1 MDRTGRQFRV
11 KHSALI
17 AIASAIVLTAPAM
30 GWAQQA
36 PRAVSPATAL
46 DVTRPQFDTETPHY
60 EVFGADT
67 KAANTVVAEVGGRF
81 VTLGDV
87 GDAIRALPPTV
98 QSLPFDT
105 VYPAVLKQLIQVQA
119 MVVRAQKRGLDKDP
133 VVIRRIKAA
142 ADRAL
147 TNELLAREA
156 GGAITEQMIL
166 DRYASTYANKPGPE
180 EVHVRVILVPTEAE
194 ANTVLATLAGG
205 ADFAT
210 VARNSSR
217 DVSAAQGGDL
227 GFMRRDTLTPEIGAV
242 AFALTPGQTSQHP
255 IRTGAGWFVIR
266 VDERRVGSPPAFA
279 AVKEDIR
286 NALVREDIAEIG
298 KAALNDV
305 TVHTFDISGK
315 EVQSA
320 VQNPR

>member
-1 MDRTGRQFRV
+1 M
-11 KHSALI
+11 KYSAVI
-17 AIASAIVLTAPAM
+17 TIASVIVLTAPAM
-30 GWAQQA
+30 VRAQQA

-60 EVFGADT
+60 EVSGADT
-67 KAANTVVAEVGGRF
+67 KAANTVVAEVGGRT

-133 VVIRRIKAA
+133 AVIRRVKAA
-142 ADRAL
+142 SDRAL
-147 TNELLAREA
+147 TNELLTREA
-156 GGAITEQMIL
+156 GGAVTEQMIL
-166 DRYASTYANKPGPE
+166 DRYTSTYANKPGPE

-194 ANTVLATLAGG
+194 ANAAVATLVGG

-210 VARNSSR
+210 VARTSSR

-227 GFMRRDTLTPEIGAV
+227 GFMRRESLTPEIGAV
-242 AFALTPGQTSQHP
+242 AFALPPGQTSQHP
-255 IRTGAGWFVIR
+255 VRTGAGWFVVR
-266 VDERRVGSPPAFA
+266 VDERRIGPPPAFA

-286 NALVREDIAEIG
+286 TVLVRENIAEIG
-298 KAALNDV
+298 KSALSEV
-305 TVHTFDISGK
+305 TVHMFDISGK
-315 EVQSA
+315 EVQAEVNS
-320 VQNPR
+320 QR

>member
-1 MDRTGRQFRV
+1 MVR
-11 KHSALI
+11 
-17 AIASAIVLTAPAM
+17 
-30 GWAQQA
+30 AQQA

-60 EVFGADT
+60 EVSGADT
-67 KAANTVVAEVGGRF
+67 KAANTVVAEVGGRT

-133 VVIRRIKAA
+133 AVIRRVKAA
-142 ADRAL
+142 SDRAL
-147 TNELLAREA
+147 TNELLTREA
-156 GGAITEQMIL
+156 GGAVTEQMIL
-166 DRYASTYANKPGPE
+166 DRYTSTYANKPGPE

-194 ANTVLATLAGG
+194 ANAAVATLVGG

-210 VARNSSR
+210 VARTSSR

-227 GFMRRDTLTPEIGAV
+227 GFMRRESLTPEIGAV
-242 AFALTPGQTSQHP
+242 AFALPPGQTSQHP
-255 IRTGAGWFVIR
+255 VRTGAGWFVVR
-266 VDERRVGSPPAFA
+266 VDERRIGPPPAFA

-286 NALVREDIAEIG
+286 TVLVRENIAEIG
-298 KAALNDV
+298 KSALSEV
-305 TVHTFDISGK
+305 TVHMFDISGK
-315 EVQSA
+315 EVQAEVNS
-320 VQNPR
+320 QR